1 MSLLPSYLANLSQT
15 PIRQAV
21 FSLIISSGILVCG
34 APALA
39 NSNDKPIILIESQA
53 VGSFIE
59 NVDNDV
65 QRIESNVVDDVEL
78 EDVATNDSTSSERT
92 NLNHNQARDTLREMF
107 NR

>member
-1 MSLLPSYLANLSQT
+1 M
-15 PIRQAV
+15 
-21 FSLIISSGILVCG
+21 VCG